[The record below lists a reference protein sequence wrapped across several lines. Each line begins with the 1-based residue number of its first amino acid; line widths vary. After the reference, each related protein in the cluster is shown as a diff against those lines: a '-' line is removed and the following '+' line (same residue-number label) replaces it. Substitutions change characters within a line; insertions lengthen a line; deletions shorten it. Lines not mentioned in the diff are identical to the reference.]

1 VRGYLTRKQFNLK
14 KSKKSSRRQKLS
26 ARNYQN
32 NKGGDNEMMSRG
44 PQKSG
49 DIIFKGGGMPER
61 NSVRTGLEH
70 AKPLK
75 ELPDY
80 SSFATRETEK
90 SLGPFIFDQDESNEF

>member
-1 VRGYLTRKQFNLK
+1 
-14 KSKKSSRRQKLS
+14 
-26 ARNYQN
+26 
-32 NKGGDNEMMSRG
+32 MMSRG

-49 DIIFKGGGMPER
+49 DIIFKGGGMPDR

-70 AKPLK
+70 AKPLQ

-90 SLGPFIFDQDESNEF
+90 SLGPFIFDQDESNEFQLISRGPYELDNQAIYQGQWTKDGLRHGRGL